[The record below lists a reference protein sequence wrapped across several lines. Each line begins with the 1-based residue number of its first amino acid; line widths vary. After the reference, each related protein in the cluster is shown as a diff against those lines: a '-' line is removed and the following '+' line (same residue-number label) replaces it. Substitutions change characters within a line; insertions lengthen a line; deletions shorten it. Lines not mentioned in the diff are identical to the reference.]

1 MGQIK
6 NALIRYRVIDKCL
19 RNKYKPFPSKEELRT
34 ACEDALFG
42 SSEGESICDSTIE
55 KDLFFLRMEH
65 DAPIKYNKKN
75 RGYYYDSETFS
86 LDDIPLTEDDLMAI
100 RFAANT
106 LSQFKDV
113 DMFKQFGFAID
124 KIADRVALNTPDF
137 AQDSKNYVQFETG
150 TSVKG
155 NEFLTPLLQG
165 IRSRKYAYFDYTSFQ
180 SDNKSK
186 SRKVIPL
193 VLKEYRNRWYL
204 VCFDT
209 VKSKIITYALD
220 RMSNVELSDNS
231 YSENISF
238 DTNRFFHH
246 AVGITVL
253 EDAPEKVIFKADNV
267 AAKYIESQPFHHSQI
282 LVKEGKNKTTFELSV
297 MISEELI
304 RAFLGY
310 AGEIEVV
317 EPLVLKNQLIKRAK
331 DLLSKY

>member
-6 NALIRYRVIDKCL
+6 NSLIRYRVIDKCL

-34 ACEDALFG
+34 ACEDALFR

-65 DAPIKYNKKN
+65 DAPIKYSKKN

-100 RFAANT
+100 RFAAST

-124 KIADRVALNTPDF
+124 KIADRVALNTPEL
-137 AQDSKNYVQFETG
+137 AHDSTNFVQFETG

-165 IRSRKYAYFDYTSFQ
+165 IRTKKYVYFEYTSFQ
-180 SDNKSK
+180 SENKTK
-186 SRKVIPL
+186 SRKVIPFL
-193 VLKEYRNRWYL
+193 LKEYRNRWYL

-209 VKSKIITYALD
+209 VKLKIITYALD
-220 RMSNVELSDNS
+220 RMSNVELSENNFT
-231 YSENISF
+231 ENISF
-238 DTNRFFHH
+238 DTQRFFQH
-246 AVGITVL
+246 AVGITVM
-253 EDAPEKVIFKADNV
+253 EEAPEKVIFKAENI

-282 LVKEGKNKTTFELSV
+282 VIKEGKNKTTFELSV

-317 EPLVLKNQLIKRAK
+317 EPLTLKNQLIKRAK
-331 DLLSKY
+331 ELLSKY

>member
-65 DAPIKYNKKN
+65 DAPIKYSKKN

-86 LDDIPLTEDDLMAI
+86 LDDIPLTEHDLMAI
-100 RFAANT
+100 RFAAST

-124 KIADRVALNTPDF
+124 KIADRVALNTPEL
-137 AQDSKNYVQFETG
+137 AHDSTNFVQFETG

-165 IRSRKYAYFDYTSFQ
+165 IRTKKYVYFEYTSFQ
-180 SDNKSK
+180 SENKSK
-186 SRKVIPL
+186 SRKVIPFL
-193 VLKEYRNRWYL
+193 LKEYRNRWYL

-209 VKSKIITYALD
+209 VKLKIITYALD
-220 RMSNVELSDNS
+220 RMSNVELSENNFT
-231 YSENISF
+231 ENISF
-238 DTNRFFHH
+238 DTQRFFQH
-246 AVGITVL
+246 AVGITVM
-253 EDAPEKVIFKADNV
+253 EEAPEKVIFKAENI

-282 LVKEGKNKTTFELSV
+282 VVKEGKNKTTFELSV

-317 EPLVLKNQLIKRAK
+317 EPFTLKNQLIKRAK
-331 DLLSKY
+331 ELLSKY

>member
-19 RNKYKPFPSKEELRT
+19 RNKYKPFPSKDQLRT

-42 SSEGESICDSTIE
+42 STEGESICDSTIE
-55 KDLFFLRMEH
+55 KDLFYLRMEH
-65 DAPIKYNKKN
+65 DAPIKYSKKN
-75 RGYYYDSETFS
+75 RGYYYESDTFS

-100 RFAANT
+100 RFAAST

-113 DMFKQFGFAID
+113 EMFKQFGFAID
-124 KIADRVALNTPDF
+124 KIADRVALKTSELAEDTTNF
-137 AQDSKNYVQFETG
+137 VQFETG

-165 IRSRKYAYFDYTSFQ
+165 ISSKKYVYFDYTSFQ
-180 SDNKSK
+180 SENKSK
-186 SRKVIPL
+186 SRKVVPF

-204 VCFDT
+204 VCFDC
-209 VKSKIITYALD
+209 VKSKVVTYALD
-220 RMSNVELSDNS
+220 RMSNVELSDNI

-238 DTNRFFHH
+238 DTKRFFQH
-246 AVGITVL
+246 AVGITVM
-253 EDAPEKVIFKADNV
+253 EGAPEKVIFKAENI
-267 AAKYIESQPFHHSQI
+267 ASKYIDSQPFHHSQQ

-297 MISEELI
+297 IISEELI
-304 RAFLGY
+304 RAFLSY
-310 AGEIEVV
+310 AGDIEVI
-317 EPLVLKNQLIKRAK
+317 EPISLRNQLIKRAK